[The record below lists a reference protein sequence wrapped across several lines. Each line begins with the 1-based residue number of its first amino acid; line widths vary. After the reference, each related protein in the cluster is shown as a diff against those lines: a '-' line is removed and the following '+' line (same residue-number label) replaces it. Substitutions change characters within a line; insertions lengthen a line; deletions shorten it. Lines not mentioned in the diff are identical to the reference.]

1 LRVTTW
7 PVRATGRLGTT
18 RHALIVAT
26 PPGCIAA
33 VLTRPR
39 GAGGRGL
46 LGLAGIAVARSLL
59 ARRFVRHTAL
69 LFAVLLVQWILGK
82 LGADEQA
89 WFGALHAANALAVMV
104 TAGTLA
110 RRTAGAT
117 GERMQAPD
125 IADPG
130 FVNIVRR

>member
-1 LRVTTW
+1 LRTLTTAITA
-7 PVRATGRLGTT
+7 PASR
-18 RHALIVAT
+18 I
-26 PPGCIAA
+26 P
-33 VLTRPR
+33 
-39 GAGGRGL
+39 L
-46 LGLAGIAVARSLL
+46 LL
-59 ARRFVRHTAL
+59 
-69 LFAVLLVQWILGK
+69 AVLLVQWILGK